1 MMRSVTVGTALAAI
15 LVAAFAARADTD
27 IEARSKGSLAVI
39 KQFGGSLKAELKGAM
54 QASGPVGAIQ
64 VCSEKAPAI
73 AARHGEETGWDIG
86 RTSLK
91 YRNPNNAPD
100 DWERAVLQSFE
111 RRKAAGEDVT
121 KMVHAEFTEWEGRK
135 VFRYMKAI
143 PTDEICLNCHGGDT
157 VKPEVAAKLAEF
169 YPDDQA
175 RGFSVGDIRG
185 AFTIVQPVE

>member
-1 MMRSVTVGTALAAI
+1 MMRSLAVGTALAAI
-15 LVAAFAARADTD
+15 LVAALAARADTD

-39 KQFGGSLKAELKGAM
+39 KQFGGSLKAELQGAM
-54 QASGPVGAIQ
+54 KASGPIGAIE

-91 YRNPNNAPD
+91 YRNPDNAPD
-100 DWERAVLQSFE
+100 DWERAVLRSFE
-111 RRKAAGEDVT
+111 ERKAAGEDVA
-121 KMVHAEFTEWEGRK
+121 KMVHAEFTEQEGRK

-143 PTDEICLNCHGGDT
+143 PTGEVCLNCHGGDT
-157 VKPEVAAKLAEF
+157 VKPEVAAKLAES
-169 YPDDQA
+169 YPDDKA
-175 RGFSVGDIRG
+175 RGFAVGDIRG